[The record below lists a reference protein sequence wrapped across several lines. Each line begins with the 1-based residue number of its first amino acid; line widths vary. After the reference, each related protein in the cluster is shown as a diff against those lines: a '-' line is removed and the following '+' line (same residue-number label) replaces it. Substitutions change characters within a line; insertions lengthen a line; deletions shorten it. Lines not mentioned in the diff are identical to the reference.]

1 MLATALVALALAFA
15 APPHAF
21 AQSTGT
27 GTVTVKWHTQP
38 LIHIQ
43 LFTNYNAGCGTV
55 LATIGTQPTPHPGPD
70 AVCGS
75 TSTPVDFGT
84 VQAGSSY
91 LYKYATHL
99 NVTSSDPSGCDVY
112 GEGAADFFLS
122 GTTSGTTMS
131 VSSLYYLPSGAT
143 TDTNTG
149 FSPSTPF
156 LLTSNPVSGYNEATA
171 PTITYGAYPA
181 PIAVSSTANSDFYW
195 DYQLKVPFAATTG
208 KSYVWV
214 VYTVVGR

>member
-1 MLATALVALALAFA
+1 MLAAALVALALAFA
-15 APPHAF
+15 APPRAF
-21 AQSTGT
+21 AQQT
-27 GTVTVKWHTQP
+27 GTVTTKWRDLP
-38 LIHIQ
+38 IVHIQ

-55 LATIGTQPTPHPGPD
+55 PATIGTQPTPHPGPD

-84 VQAGSSY
+84 VQAGSAY
-91 LYKYATHL
+91 LYKYAVHL
-99 NVTSSDPSGCDVY
+99 NVQSNDPTGCDVY
-112 GEGAADFFLS
+112 GEGAADFYLS
-122 GTTSGTTMS
+122 GTTSGATMS

-156 LLTSNPVSGYNEATA
+156 MLTSNPVSGYNEATA
-171 PTITYGAYPA
+171 PSIAYTVYPA
-181 PIAVSSTANSDFYW
+181 PIAVSGANNSDFYW
-195 DYQLKVPFAATTG
+195 DYQLKVPFGATNG

-214 VYTVVGR
+214 VYTVVGK

>member
-1 MLATALVALALAFA
+1 MLAAALLAFA
-15 APPHAF
+15 FASIVPQRVF

-27 GTVTVKWHTQP
+27 TTVKWHTQP
-38 LIHIQ
+38 VVHIQ
-43 LFTNYNAGCGTV
+43 LFTNYHAGCGTV
-55 LATIGTQPTPHPGPD
+55 PAVIGTQPTPNPGPD

-75 TSTPVDFGT
+75 TSTPVDFGS
-84 VQAGSSY
+84 VFAGSDY
-91 LYKYATHL
+91 LYKYAVHL
-99 NVTSSDPSGCDVY
+99 NVTSNDPTGCDIY
-112 GEGAADFFLS
+112 GEGAADFYLS
-122 GTTSGTTMS
+122 GTTSGSTMA
-131 VSSLYYLPSGAT
+131 VSSLYYLPSGAAS
-143 TDTNTG
+143 DSNTG

-181 PIAVSSTANSDFYW
+181 PIAVSSTDNSDFYW

-214 VYTVVGR
+214 VYTVVGK